1 MTINAARNTLTGDE
15 TMTNEKLT
23 LKDGYTI
30 EWDAA
35 AGSYYDPNTDLYLT
49 LDQFNAM
56 AGLT

>member
-1 MTINAARNTLTGDE
+1 MTSNTARQTPDGDE
-15 TMTNEKLT
+15 TMTNETLT

-35 AGSYYDPNTDLYLT
+35 EGSYYDPNTDLYLT

>member
-1 MTINAARNTLTGDE
+1 MS
-15 TMTNEKLT
+15 NEKLT

-30 EWDAA
+30 EWDAVE
-35 AGSYYDPNTDLYLT
+35 GSYYDPNTDLYLT

>member
-1 MTINAARNTLTGDE
+1 
-15 TMTNEKLT
+15 MTNEKLT

-35 AGSYYDPNTDLYLT
+35 EGSYYDPNTDLYLT
-49 LDQFNAM
+49 MEQFNAM

>member
-1 MTINAARNTLTGDE
+1 MTSNTARKTSTGDE

-35 AGSYYDPNTDLYLT
+35 EGSYYDPNTDLYLT

>member
-35 AGSYYDPNTDLYLT
+35 EGSYYDPNTDLYLT